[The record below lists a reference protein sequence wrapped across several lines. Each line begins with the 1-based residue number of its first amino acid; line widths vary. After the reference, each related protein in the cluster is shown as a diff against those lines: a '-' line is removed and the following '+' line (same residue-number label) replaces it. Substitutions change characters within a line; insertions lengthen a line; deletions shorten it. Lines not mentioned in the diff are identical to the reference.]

1 MDESEQR
8 SIEVDE
14 GEARTIVSALERDKP
29 TKDRREEERLENIA
43 RQFQREFGLG
53 ERGDDEG
60 DFTDMTPGSFE
71 GDLDITGDSDSRSVG
86 LSRGEAESVIDAL
99 SASETSEPAGE
110 KTTQEIE
117 ERFESTFDL
126 GENGGEGESD

>member
-1 MDESEQR
+1 
-8 SIEVDE
+8 
-14 GEARTIVSALERDKP
+14 
-29 TKDRREEERLENIA
+29 
-43 RQFQREFGLG
+43 
-53 ERGDDEG
+53 
-60 DFTDMTPGSFE
+60 MTPGSFK

-110 KTTQEIE
+110 ETTQEIE

>member
-1 MDESEQR
+1 MTNRRKTDGKR
-8 SIEVDE
+8 
-14 GEARTIVSALERDKP
+14 
-29 TKDRREEERLENIA
+29 KDSKTSR
-43 RQFQREFGLG
+43 
-53 ERGDDEG
+53 
-60 DFTDMTPGSFE
+60 GSFS
-71 GDLDITGDSDSRSVG
+71 GSSDSDSRSVG

-110 KTTQEIE
+110 ETTQEIE